1 MNATTAAAE
10 PRAKLNTWDVY
21 WGLRVAE
28 CPCDVH
34 FVSWLEENGITNKT
48 IFHFGSGGH
57 HYVGIRCAEPELSN
71 NVLSITASTPEYEAF
86 VKLAK
91 EEPALLHR
99 YSCYFGD
106 IYTSNRALLPMFDVV
121 TLFHSCEF
129 RNEKNDAYGA
139 LTDLEVMELFV
150 DKLNPGGHLLFYTG
164 SFAFEP
170 TKPLIEALEKSRPIE
185 KVGLFKTL
193 LVYAKKG

>member
-1 MNATTAAAE
+1 MSTAAAVM
-10 PRAKLNTWDVY
+10 NTWDVY

-34 FVSWLEENGITNKT
+34 FVEWLEDNEVRGKT
-48 IFHFGSGGH
+48 IYHMGSGGH
-57 HYVGIRCAEPELSN
+57 HYVGIRCAEPALDN
-71 NVLSITASTPEYEAF
+71 AVLSITASTPEYEAF
-86 VKLAK
+86 IKLAK
-91 EEPALLHR
+91 EQPALLHH

-106 IYTSNRALLPMFDVV
+106 IYTSNPTLLPEFDVV
-121 TLFHSCEF
+121 TLFHACEF

-139 LTDLEVMELFV
+139 LTDLQVMEMFV
-150 DKLNPGGHLLFYTG
+150 DRLRPGGHILFYTG

-170 TKPLIEALEKSRPIE
+170 ARPLIEKLETTRPVE

-193 LVYAKKG
+193 LVYRKKP